1 MKNIPKPLLV
11 LLAIMFVMLFV
22 MKMENFFIMWM
33 MIFLVSFLISWLA
46 PQIFSPF
53 FGKTMPKAGIRALL
67 GVAMFICFIAFG
79 FSSDHADK
87 VAQEKQKD
95 LEMQESQK
103 ADEIAQQIIE
113 LINNGEIDQA
123 ITLANQ
129 SKDQSLDSSNLT
141 NIQNSLTNYQS
152 EKFLDNNLLTI
163 TDDEVNLLQ
172 NNQLE
177 KKFIN
182 QEKLNEL
189 FKEKLLQNIDRRTT
203 LITQAEE
210 KKKKAQEEAE
220 QKKKEED
227 EKARTAEIESQF
239 SAWDGSHRNLTRF
252 IKDSMNDPKSYDH
265 VKTTYIDKGD
275 YLIVTTTF
283 RGSNAF
289 GGIVINTVEAKVSL
303 DGDILEILDQY

>member
-1 MKNIPKPLLV
+1 MKL
-11 LLAIMFVMLFV
+11 
-22 MKMENFFIMWM
+22 ENFFIMWM

-53 FGKTMPKAGIRALL
+53 FGKEMPKAGIRAIL

-79 FSSDHADK
+79 LSSDHADK

-95 LEMQESQK
+95 LEIQEMQK
-103 ADEIAQQIIE
+103 ADEVAQQIID

-123 ITLANQ
+123 IALSNQ
-129 SKDQSLDSSNLT
+129 SKEQFLNSSKLTDIQSG
-141 NIQNSLTNYQS
+141 LTNYHS
-152 EKFLDNNLLTI
+152 EKFLDKNILTL

-172 NNQLE
+172 NDQLE
-177 KKFIN
+177 KKFIT

-203 LITQAEE
+203 LIAQAEE
-210 KKKKAQEEAE
+210 EKKNTQKEAD
-220 QKKKEED
+220 QKKKEEE

-265 VKTTYIDKGD
+265 VETTYIDKGD
-275 YLIVTTTF
+275 YLIVKTTF